1 MLGLDR
7 GLSYEQQ
14 GKGAGQG
21 GHTVHQV
28 DGDGKACLSSTDG
41 GKRMRQL
48 GGKMGLM
55 TGS

>member
-7 GLSYEQQ
+7 GLSDEQQ

-28 DGDGKACLSSTDG
+28 DGDGKACLSPTDG
-41 GKRMRQL
+41 GKE
-48 GGKMGLM
+48 
-55 TGS
+55 